1 MTELEIVLYLAGGLI
16 LLFVGAEG
24 LIRGSSNLAIKMGI
38 TPLVVGLTVV
48 AFGTS
53 TPELVV
59 SLKAA
64 LIGNSSISLGNVVG
78 SNIANIALILGVAA
92 LIRPLDVHAK
102 VIMREIPIMIGISVL
117 LLLLLID
124 GELGFFDGLVFVF
137 GIVIYTV
144 VNVMMARK
152 EKNSEVDTEFK
163 EGLKSKLGIRI
174 SIILMIGGL
183 GLLIVGANL
192 FVQSAVAIAKI
203 FNVSDAIIGLT
214 IVAVGTSLPEL
225 ITSIVAAY
233 KKESDIAIG
242 NVVGSNIFNILGIL
256 GITALII
263 PISSVG
269 ISYIDLVVM
278 VFTAII
284 LFPLCRSG
292 FSIGLITSGFLFVEP
307 SIFSPTVFPVHVI
320 KSVFNKP
327 NLFISFITA

>member
-1 MTELEIVLYLAGGLI
+1 MSPLEIVLYLAGGLV
-16 LLFVGAEG
+16 LLFVGAEA
-24 LIRGSSNLAIKMGI
+24 LIRGSSNLAIKIGI

-64 LIGNSSISLGNVVG
+64 LLGNSSISLGNIIG
-78 SNIANIALILGVAA
+78 SNIANIALILGLAA

-102 VIMREIPIMIGISVL
+102 VIMREIPIMIAISL
-117 LLLLLID
+117 LLLFLLFD
-124 GELGFFDGLVFVF
+124 GELGFIDGLVFVI
-137 GIVIYTV
+137 GLVVYLI

-152 EKNSEVDTEFK
+152 EKNPAVDSEFK
-163 EGLKSKLGIRI
+163 EGLKSKLGIPI
-174 SIILMIGGL
+174 SIVLMIVGL
-183 GLLIVGANL
+183 GLLILGANL
-192 FVQSAVAIAKI
+192 FVQSAVAIAKM
-203 FNVSDAIIGLT
+203 FYVSDAIIGLT

-269 ISYIDLVVM
+269 ISNIDLGVM
-278 VFTAII
+278 IFTAMI
-284 LFPLCRSG
+284 LFPLSRTG
-292 FSIGLITSGFLFVEP
+292 FSISRFEGAFLLLGYAGYIYYLLP
-307 SIFSPTVFPVHVI
+307 
-320 KSVFNKP
+320 K
-327 NLFISFITA
+327 

>member
-192 FVQSAVAIAKI
+192 FVQSAVAIAKM
-203 FNVSDAIIGLT
+203 FNISDAIIGLT

-269 ISYIDLVVM
+269 ISYIDLAVM

-284 LFPLCRSG
+284 LFPLSRSG
-292 FSIGLITSGFLFVEP
+292 FSISRFEGAILLIGYFGYVYYLLP
-307 SIFSPTVFPVHVI
+307 
-320 KSVFNKP
+320 K
-327 NLFISFITA
+327 

>member
-1 MTELEIVLYLAGGLI
+1 MTELEIILYLVGGLI
-16 LLFVGAEG
+16 MLFIGAEG
-24 LIRGSSNLAIKMGI
+24 LIRGSSNLAIKIGI

-64 LIGNSSISLGNVVG
+64 LLGNSSISLGNIVG
-78 SNIANIALILGVAA
+78 SNIANIALILGIAA

-102 VIMREIPIMIGISVL
+102 IIMREIPIMIGISVL

-124 GELGFFDGLVFVF
+124 GELGFFDGLVFVT

-144 VNVMMARK
+144 VNVMLARK
-152 EKNSEVDTEFK
+152 EKNTEVETEFK
-163 EGLKSKLGIRI
+163 DGLKSKLGIPI
-174 SIILMIGGL
+174 SIILIIGGL
-183 GLLIVGANL
+183 GLLILGANL
-192 FVQSAVAIAKI
+192 FVQSAVAIAKM

-214 IVAVGTSLPEL
+214 IVAIGTSLPEL

-263 PISSVG
+263 PISSAG
-269 ISYIDLVVM
+269 ISYIDLGVM
-278 VFTAII
+278 LVTAII
-284 LFPLCRSG
+284 LFPLSRSG
-292 FSIGLITSGFLFVEP
+292 FSISRMEGALLLAGYAGYIYYLIP
-307 SIFSPTVFPVHVI
+307 
-320 KSVFNKP
+320 K
-327 NLFISFITA
+327 

>member
-137 GIVIYTV
+137 GILIYTV

-163 EGLKSKLGIRI
+163 EGLKSKLGIPV
-174 SIILMIGGL
+174 SIFLMFAGL
-183 GLLIVGANL
+183 GFLIFGANL

-284 LFPLCRSG
+284 LFPLSRSG
-292 FSIGLITSGFLFVEP
+292 FSISRFEGVILLIGYFGYVYYLLP
-307 SIFSPTVFPVHVI
+307 
-320 KSVFNKP
+320 K
-327 NLFISFITA
+327 

>member
-1 MTELEIVLYLAGGLI
+1 MSPIEIVLYLIAGLV
-16 LLFVGAEG
+16 LLFIGAEG
-24 LIRGSSNLAIKMGI
+24 LIRGSSNLAIKIGI

-64 LIGNSSISLGNVVG
+64 LLGNSSISLGNVVG
-78 SNIANIALILGVAA
+78 SNIANIALILGVAS

-124 GELGFFDGLVFVF
+124 GELGFIDGLIFVV
-137 GIVIYTV
+137 GLIVYLV
-144 VNVMMARK
+144 VNVLIARK
-152 EKNSEVDTEFK
+152 EKNPEIDTEFS
-163 EGLKSKLGIRI
+163 EGLKSKLGIPV
-174 SIILMIGGL
+174 SIILMIAGL
-183 GLLIVGANL
+183 GLLILGADL

-214 IVAVGTSLPEL
+214 IVAIGTSLPEL

-233 KKESDIAIG
+233 KKEADIAIG
-242 NVVGSNIFNILGIL
+242 NVVGSNVFNILGIL

-269 ISYIDLVVM
+269 ISYVDLGVM
-278 VFTAII
+278 LVTAII
-284 LFPLCRSG
+284 LFPLSRSG
-292 FSIGLITSGFLFVEP
+292 FSISRVEGIFLLAGYAGYIYYLIP
-307 SIFSPTVFPVHVI
+307 
-320 KSVFNKP
+320 K
-327 NLFISFITA
+327 

>member
-117 LLLLLID
+117 LFLLLMD
-124 GELGFFDGLVFVF
+124 GELGLFDGLVFVF
-137 GIVIYTV
+137 GLITYLI

-152 EKNSEVDTEFK
+152 EKNTEVDSEFT
-163 EGLKSKLGIRI
+163 EGLKSKLGIPI
-174 SIILMIGGL
+174 SIILMIAGL
-183 GLLIVGANL
+183 GLLIFGANL

-214 IVAVGTSLPEL
+214 IVAIGTSLPEL

-233 KKESDIAIG
+233 KKEADIAIG
-242 NVVGSNIFNILGIL
+242 NVVGSNVFNILGIL

-263 PISSVG
+263 PVSSVG
-269 ISYIDLVVM
+269 ISYIDLGVM
-278 VFTAII
+278 LFTAII
-284 LFPLCRSG
+284 LFPLSRSG
-292 FSIGLITSGFLFVEP
+292 FSISRFEGAILLIGYFGYVYYLLP
-307 SIFSPTVFPVHVI
+307 
-320 KSVFNKP
+320 K
-327 NLFISFITA
+327 

>member
-1 MTELEIVLYLAGGLI
+1 M
-16 LLFVGAEG
+16 LFIGAEG
-24 LIRGSSNLAIKMGI
+24 LIRGSSNLAIKIGI

-64 LIGNSSISLGNVVG
+64 LLGNSSISLGNVVG

-102 VIMREIPIMIGISVL
+102 VIMREIPIMIGISIL

-124 GELGFFDGLVFVF
+124 GELGFFDGLVFVI
-137 GIVIYTV
+137 GLVVYLV
-144 VNVMMARK
+144 VNILIARK
-152 EKNSEVDTEFK
+152 EKNPEIDSEFS
-163 EGLKSKLGIRI
+163 EGLKSKLGVPI
-174 SIILMIGGL
+174 SIVLMIAGL
-183 GLLIVGANL
+183 GLLILGANL

-214 IVAVGTSLPEL
+214 IVAIGTSLPEL

-233 KKESDIAIG
+233 KKEADIAIG

-269 ISYIDLVVM
+269 ISYVDLGVM
-278 VFTAII
+278 LFTAII
-284 LFPLCRSG
+284 LFPLSRTG
-292 FSIGLITSGFLFVEP
+292 FSISRFEGALLLAGYGGYIYYLIP
-307 SIFSPTVFPVHVI
+307 W
-320 KSVFNKP
+320 
-327 NLFISFITA
+327 